1 MRFLLI
7 ASFPTSLVKFR
18 GDLIDALLA
27 QGITVHVAVPD
38 LDSGSEI
45 FKTLH
50 VKGVVIHNM
59 PLCRTGMNPFKDFF
73 LLFNPQKNYS
83 PQYVLSSIQNI
94 IY

>member
-50 VKGVVIHNM
+50 VKGVAIHNI
-59 PLCRTGMNPFKDFF
+59 PLSSTGMNP
-73 LLFNPQKNYS
+73 
-83 PQYVLSSIQNI
+83 I
-94 IY
+94 IDL

>member
-50 VKGVVIHNM
+50 VKGVVIHNI
-59 PLCRTGMNPFKDFF
+59 PLSRTGMNP
-73 LLFNPQKNYS
+73 
-83 PQYVLSSIQNI
+83 I
-94 IY
+94 IDL